1 MTAPVLVRRACTGAM
16 HAIIAMVVMSATL
29 AISASALGAQA
40 IVRGVVFDSLITH
53 APLENATVV
62 VQGTTQTA
70 LTDRRGRF
78 VLRDL
83 APGRYA
89 LGFFHPM
96 LDSLDIAAPARL
108 VDVGAAGQ
116 QEIELATPSA
126 NGVSR
131 LLCGRAAEASTAVL
145 FGTLRAAE
153 DGTPLLGAEAS
164 VRWFE
169 VQIIGGRA
177 RQIERTARDTTG
189 TDGRYLLCGVPNDI
203 ALTLVATHRGQS
215 TGPLY
220 LELDSVG
227 VARRP
232 LTISFMD
239 PAARIL
245 PDADPDDTVAVG
257 RIAGLGR
264 LAVRVRDG
272 GGAAVGRA
280 IVGVRGTAFAEV
292 TDDSG
297 RATLRGLPSG
307 SQTLVVRAIGRSPAM
322 RSIALEPLAE
332 VRIDVVLAR
341 FAVELPSVSVVGRR
355 ADPLTAD
362 ISRRMRA
369 GAGHLVE
376 GKELADFAFMP
387 GAWARIPGVTVGASR
402 AVGDADPLPLMRG
415 SMGARCVADIW
426 LDGIR
431 MARLNGWE
439 LRGMMLNAKRVEVY
453 NTSTRVPPEFT
464 TVSSDPCGAVVI
476 WTR

>member
-1 MTAPVLVRRACTGAM
+1 MLM
-16 HAIIAMVVMSATL
+16 
-29 AISASALGAQA
+29 ISAMLVLPPRSLDAQT

-53 APLENATVV
+53 APLANATVV
-62 VQGTTQTA
+62 VQGTTHTA

-83 APGRYA
+83 VPGRYA

-108 VDVGAAGQ
+108 VDVGAAEQ
-116 QEIELATPSA
+116 REIELATPSA

-169 VQIIGGRA
+169 VQLVGGRA
-177 RQIERTARDTTG
+177 KQVERTSRDTTG
-189 TDGRYLLCGVPNDI
+189 VDGRYLLCGVPNDI

-227 VARRP
+227 VALRP
-232 LTISFMD
+232 LMISTTD

-245 PDADPDDTVAVG
+245 PDAAPDDTVAVG
-257 RIAGLGR
+257 RVAGLAR
-264 LAVRVRDG
+264 VTVRVRDAVRVRDG
-272 GGAAVGRA
+272 GGSPVGGA
-280 IVGVRGTAFAEV
+280 IVGVRGTTVAEV

-307 SQTLVVRAIGRSPAM
+307 SQTLVVRALGRSPAM
-322 RSIALEPLAE
+322 RSIALEPLRDA
-332 VRIDVVLAR
+332 RIDVVLSR
-341 FAVELPSVSVVGRR
+341 FAVELPSVTVVGKR

-362 ISRRMRA
+362 IARRMRA
-369 GAGHLVE
+369 GAGHLIQ
-376 GKELADFAFMP
+376 GKELADFAVMP
-387 GAWARIPGVTVGASR
+387 SAWARIPGVTVGVSR
-402 AVGDADPLPLMRG
+402 AVGDSDPVPLMRG
-415 SMGARCVADIW
+415 SMGARCVANIW
-426 LDGIR
+426 IDGMR
-431 MARLNGWE
+431 MARVNGWE
-439 LRGMMLNAKRVEVY
+439 LRGMLLNAKRIEVY
-453 NTSTRVPPEFT
+453 NTATRVPPEFMM
-464 TVSSDPCGAVVI
+464 VSSDPCGAVVI

>member
-1 MTAPVLVRRACTGAM
+1 MALVRRACTGAM
-16 HAIIAMVVMSATL
+16 LV
-29 AISASALGAQA
+29 ISAQSLNAQA
-40 IVRGVVFDSLITH
+40 IVRGVVFDSLVTH

-62 VQGTTQTA
+62 VRGTAQTA

-108 VDVGAAGQ
+108 IDVGPTGQ

-126 NGVSR
+126 NAVSR
-131 LLCGRAAEASTAVL
+131 LFCGRAAEASTAVL

-153 DGTPLLGAEAS
+153 DGAPLLGAEAT

-169 VQIIGGRA
+169 VELAGGRA
-177 RQIERTARDTTG
+177 RQVARVARDSTDA
-189 TDGRYLLCGVPNDI
+189 DGRYLLCGVPNDI

-215 TGPLY
+215 TGPVY

-232 LTISFMD
+232 LTISTTD
-239 PAARIL
+239 PAATIL
-245 PDADPDDTVAVG
+245 LDASPDDTVAVG
-257 RIAGLGR
+257 RIAGLAR
-264 LAVRVRDG
+264 LVVRVRDADG
-272 GGAAVGRA
+272 SAVGRA

-307 SQTLVVRAIGRSPAM
+307 SQTLVVRAIGRAPAM
-322 RSIALEPLAE
+322 RLIALEPLKEARLE
-332 VRIDVVLAR
+332 VVLSR
-341 FAVELPSVSVVGRR
+341 FAVELPSVTVVGKR

-362 ISRRMRA
+362 IARRMRA
-369 GAGHLVE
+369 GAGHLIQ
-376 GKELADFAFMP
+376 GKELADFALMP
-387 GAWARIPGVTVGASR
+387 SAWARIPGVTVGASR
-402 AVGDADPLPLMRG
+402 AVGDSDPLPLMRG

-426 LDGIR
+426 IDGMR

-453 NTSTRVPPEFT
+453 NTATRVPPEFT

>member
-1 MTAPVLVRRACTGAM
+1 MLM
-16 HAIIAMVVMSATL
+16 
-29 AISASALGAQA
+29 ISAMLVLPPRSLDAQA

-53 APLENATVV
+53 APLANATVV
-62 VQGTTQTA
+62 VQGTTHTA

-108 VDVGAAGQ
+108 VDVGAAEQ
-116 QEIELATPSA
+116 REVELATPSA

-153 DGTPLLGAEAS
+153 DGAPLLGAEAS

-169 VQIIGGRA
+169 VQIAGGRA
-177 RQIERTARDTTG
+177 RQVERSARDTTG
-189 TDGRYLLCGVPNDI
+189 VDGRYLLCGVPNDI

-232 LTISFMD
+232 LTISTTD

-245 PDADPDDTVAVG
+245 PDAVPDDTVAVG
-257 RIAGLGR
+257 RVAGLAR
-264 LAVRVRDG
+264 VAVRVRDG
-272 GGAAVGRA
+272 GGSPVGGA
-280 IVGVRGTAFAEV
+280 IVGVRGTTVAEV

-307 SQTLVVRAIGRSPAM
+307 SQTLVVRALGRSPAM
-322 RSIALEPLAE
+322 RSIALEPLKDA
-332 VRIDVVLAR
+332 RIDVMLSR
-341 FAVELPSVSVVGRR
+341 FAVELPSVTVVGKR

-362 ISRRMRA
+362 IARRMRA
-369 GAGHLVE
+369 GAGHLIQ
-376 GKELADFAFMP
+376 GKELADFAVMP
-387 GAWARIPGVTVGASR
+387 SAWARIPGVTVGVSR
-402 AVGDADPLPLMRG
+402 AVGDSDPVPLMRG
-415 SMGARCVADIW
+415 SMGARCVANIW
-426 LDGIR
+426 IDGMR
-431 MARLNGWE
+431 MARVNGWE
-439 LRGMMLNAKRVEVY
+439 LRGMLLNAKRIEVY
-453 NTSTRVPPEFT
+453 NTATRVPPEFMM
-464 TVSSDPCGAVVI
+464 VSSDPCGAVVI